1 MSEDKTKSPEREDLE
16 AQATT
21 LGINFHPNI
30 SDEKLLERVK
40 EAKADDGKGDEN
52 KTASAPA
59 GDPKTPAA
67 NDGEETQN
75 QFRVRKQRE
84 AAELVRVQVTCM
96 NPNKREWDGEVFTVG
111 NRVIGTFKKYVPFD
125 VEWHVPRAIFNV
137 LKDREC
143 QIFVSKKDERGR
155 QKREGKLIKEF
166 NVVELPK
173 LTEEELKDLAQRQAM
188 ANGTAA

>member
-40 EAKADDGKGDEN
+40 EAKADDGKGDNEAGT
-52 KTASAPA
+52 KA
-59 GDPKTPAA
+59 GDPATPAA
-67 NDGEETQN
+67 NDNQTETQN